1 MNTKLYFDNLPNAV
15 TEKELVDLFAAYGNI
30 VNVHIATDRAGFVT
44 MITPEGARAAI
55 QALNGKVLGSGILA
69 LSEVWP
75 KVESVNLMNSPSGP
89 RRRAS
94 QLY

>member
-1 MNTKLYFDNLPNAV
+1 MNTRIYFENLPQAV
-15 TEKELVDLFAAYGNI
+15 TEAELLNLFSAYGDI

-55 QALNGKVLGSGILA
+55 ESLNGKFLVSGTLT
-69 LSEVWP
+69 LSEASP
-75 KVESVNLMNSPSGP
+75 KGEPVSSMNHPSSP

-94 QLY
+94 YLY

>member
-1 MNTKLYFDNLPNAV
+1 MNTKLYFANLPKTVTV
-15 TEKELVDLFAAYGNI
+15 TELTELFSAYGNI

-55 QALNGKVLGSGILA
+55 QALNGKVLSSGVLA

-75 KVESVNLMNSPSGP
+75 KVEPVQLTNSPTGP
-89 RRRAS
+89 RRRIS
-94 QLY
+94 YLY